1 MAAILTENFNSY
13 TDWDIVWQGSWIS
26 QQFSTNYDI
35 QWSVVQEWAKA
46 LALIAWSHGWS
57 PIIYKT
63 WTAVADWTQAFY
75 VRKTVTNEEFLVLL
89 EQHSTLTWAI
99 VKFSTGWQIQYFN
112 GSTYVDIQSY
122 SADTWYLIEV
132 EWRTSDNTARYRI
145 DGWSW
150 TSFVAVNWTFTSIDS
165 IRLIWQATTSWT
177 AYVDNFYDPSV
188 TTNSNF
194 LAFF

>member
-1 MAAILTENFNSY
+1 MTAILTENFNSY
-13 TDWDIVWQGSWIS
+13 TDWDIVWQGSWTS
-26 QQFSTNYDI
+26 QQFWTNYDL
-35 QWSVVQEWAKA
+35 QWTVVQEWAKW
-46 LALIAWSHGWS
+46 LALLAGTLWWT
-57 PIIYKT
+57 PIIYKI

-75 VRKTVTNEEFLVLL
+75 VRKAVTNEEFLVLL

-99 VKFSTGWQIQYFN
+99 VKFSTGGQIQYFN
-112 GSTYVDIQSY
+112 GSAYVDIQAY

-145 DGWSW
+145 DWWSW

-165 IRLIWQATTSWT
+165 IRFIWQATTSWDV
-177 AYVDNFYDPSV
+177 YIDNFYDPSV